1 MILIWVMSLVTA
13 LSWAIVQLE
22 SSLALE
28 IRTQAL
34 VQRSLDQFQRTE
46 EALLNCEIHLMNLTR
61 PEIQEIGLVM
71 DKVNHTAHGSH
82 CHIRIISA
90 AFYEVQS
97 IQGMHL
103 RSVLMYQAKNHRF
116 KRISWQRVYE

>member
-1 MILIWVMSLVTA
+1 MILLWVMSLVTA

-46 EALLNCEIHLMNLTR
+46 ESLLNCEMHLMNLSHSENR
-61 PEIQEIGLVM
+61 EIELIL
-71 DKVNHTAHGSH
+71 DKVNHTAHGLH
-82 CHIRIISA
+82 CHIRMISP

-103 RSVLMYQAKNHRF
+103 RSVLMYQAKKHRF
-116 KRISWQRVYE
+116 KRISWQRNYE

>member
-1 MILIWVMSLVTA
+1 MILLWVMSLVTA
-13 LSWAIVQLE
+13 LSWAILQLE

-46 EALLNCEIHLMNLTR
+46 EALLNCEMHLMNLTR
-61 PEIQEIGLVM
+61 PEIQEIDLVL
-71 DKVNHTAHGSH
+71 DKANHPAHGSP
-82 CHIRIISA
+82 CHIRMISP

-103 RSVLMYQAKNHRF
+103 RKIGRAHV
-116 KRISWQRVYE
+116 

>member
-1 MILIWVMSLVTA
+1 MILLWVMSLVNA

-46 EALLNCEIHLMNLTR
+46 ESLLNCEMHLMNLSHS
-61 PEIQEIGLVM
+61 EIQEIDLVL
-71 DKVNHTAHGSH
+71 DKANHTAHGSH

-97 IQGMHL
+97 IQGIHL
-103 RSVLMYQAKNHRF
+103 RSVLIYQAKNHRF
-116 KRISWQRVYE
+116 KRISWQLVYE